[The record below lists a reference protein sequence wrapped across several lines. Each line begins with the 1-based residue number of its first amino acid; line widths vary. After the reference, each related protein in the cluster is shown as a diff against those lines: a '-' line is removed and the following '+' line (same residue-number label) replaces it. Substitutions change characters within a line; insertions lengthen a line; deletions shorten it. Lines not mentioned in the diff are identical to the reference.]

1 MADERVFRSRRQPAP
16 IGSVDLVDVL
26 VQTQGQVGCGLIHG
40 LNMQRMAALQSLITW
55 MLIK

>member
-16 IGSVDLVDVL
+16 IGGIDLVDVL

-40 LNMQRMAALQSLITW
+40 FNMRRMAALQSLIAW